1 MRSQGSDDSDEDT
14 SSSVHRPSD
23 GHHPGDLEGMV
34 DELEQR
40 VVAERRSA
48 AAQGNAG
55 RRGAAAPSAGTTT
68 RTRSSSPRVA
78 REKVTP

>member
-1 MRSQGSDDSDEDT
+1 MRPEGSDDSDEDT
-14 SSSVHRPSD
+14 SSSVHRRSG

-48 AAQGNAG
+48 AALGG
-55 RRGAAAPSAGTTT
+55 GVRWRRAGTRT

-78 REKVTP
+78 REKETPL